1 MLNIGSFHL
10 SKFDNFCLTSKR
22 FSPKYFNFAGIKTVK
37 ADGTIIKPMNA
48 FTIWARE
55 KKSEYVSRGVRVDQL
70 GSYLPK
76 TWMLLN
82 DKARH
87 RYLMEAKHLKILHK
101 IQHPEFYASEA
112 TETRNPVQFSTD
124 SPSVPQ
130 ELPGKSRPAPGL
142 IPLASSRKVNITHH
156 DTNNISV
163 ISQASRISQISVQTL
178 PKPSTSYYNQ
188 ASDTRSNV
196 SSNRNQGF
204 MGQGSNVPN
213 QNRVSLPEKAQSPVE
228 QGGTLDLSE
237 IPSDAADVLGLALL
251 SSGIQ
256 VNILL
261 LAGH

>member
-1 MLNIGSFHL
+1 MTNAFHL
-10 SKFDNFCLTSKR
+10 SKFKNFCLTSKI
-22 FSPKYFNFAGIKTVK
+22 FSPKYLNFIGIKTVK

-55 KKSEYVSRGVRVDQL
+55 KKSEYISRGVHVDQL

-76 TWMLLN
+76 TWILLN

-87 RYLMEAKHLKILHK
+87 RYVMEAKHLRILHK

-112 TETRNPVQFSTD
+112 SETSNSVQSSTN

-142 IPLASSRKVNITHH
+142 IPLTSSQKVNITHH
-156 DTNNISV
+156 DTKNISV
-163 ISQASRISQISVQTL
+163 ISQAPRTSQISVPAL
-178 PKPSTSYYNQ
+178 PKPSTSNHNL
-188 ASDTRSNV
+188 ASDIQSNV
-196 SSNRNQGF
+196 SSNQNQGF
-204 MGQGSNVPN
+204 IARGINVPN
-213 QNRVSLPEKAQSPVE
+213 QRRVSLPEKALSPVE

-261 LAGH
+261 LSGQ